1 MKKKFIFLWLLPLF
15 VLGQDQTKNYIS
27 VGFLDHK
34 TGNSIIGYTRSVI
47 QNENNELF
55 IGFGSAVA
63 INSFIIGYKKYLLR
77 SSIDGYSVI
86 SIQKIYGMGGDLSA
100 PCVSIGIE
108 KRIWKILFLNIGIN
122 STMRF
127 SSSQEIE
134 FITLP
139 TLNLNIRY

>member
-1 MKKKFIFLWLLPLF
+1 
-15 VLGQDQTKNYIS
+15 
-27 VGFLDHK
+27 
-34 TGNSIIGYTRSVI
+34 
-47 QNENNELF
+47 
-55 IGFGSAVA
+55 
-63 INSFIIGYKKYLLR
+63 
-77 SSIDGYSVI
+77 
-86 SIQKIYGMGGDLSA
+86 MGGDLSA
-100 PCVSIGIE
+100 PCASIGIE